1 MTKNKVSTDVKANVL
16 SVLEEI
22 KNRVNN
28 PSWDGE
34 IEEWAESLDTMLED
48 MKNHDQF
55 GTEGQVDPRGDFRN
69 GEFSIW
75 VMEIKKE
82 V

>member
-1 MTKNKVSTDVKANVL
+1 MTKHNVSTDVKANVL

-22 KNRVNN
+22 KRRVDN

-34 IEEWAESLDTMLED
+34 VEEWAESLDSILDD
-48 MKNHDQF
+48 MKNNDQF

-69 GEFSIW
+69 GEFTIW
-75 VMEIKKE
+75 NMEIKKE
-82 V
+82 I

>member
-1 MTKNKVSTDVKANVL
+1 MTKHNVSTDVKVNVL
-16 SVLEEI
+16 SLLEEI
-22 KNRVNN
+22 KRRVDN

-34 IEEWAESLDTMLED
+34 VEEWAESLDSMLDD
-48 MKNHDQF
+48 MKNNDQF

-75 VMEIKKE
+75 NMEIKKE

>member
-34 IEEWAESLDTMLED
+34 IEEWAESLDSMLED
-48 MKNHDQF
+48 MKNDDQF
-55 GTEGQVDPRGDFRN
+55 GTEGQNDPRGDFRN
-69 GEFSIW
+69 GEFNIW
-75 VMEIKKE
+75 EIEK
-82 V
+82 